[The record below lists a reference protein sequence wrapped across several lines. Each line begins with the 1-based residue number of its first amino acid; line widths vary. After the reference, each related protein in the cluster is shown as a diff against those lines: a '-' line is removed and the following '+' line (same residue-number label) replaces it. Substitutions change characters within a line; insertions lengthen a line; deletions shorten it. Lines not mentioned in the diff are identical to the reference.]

1 MRAVDLIR
9 GILDLIDRDTPK
21 VSVTTI
27 TSEPKGSEE
36 DRRMNQISD
45 LVTDPFTAPELANA
59 PDEKI
64 ADIDAVTIDAGGGM
78 SGPKEPE
85 DIRGEHGSLFRD
97 YLARAQRNNLDQ

>member
-59 PDEKI
+59 PDVKV
-64 ADIDAVTIDAGGGM
+64 ADIEAVMEYTAV
-78 SGPKEPE
+78 
-85 DIRGEHGSLFRD
+85 LFALLSCLTYVRIIT
-97 YLARAQRNNLDQ
+97 A

>member
-27 TSEPKGSEE
+27 TSEPTGSEQ
-36 DRRMNQISD
+36 DRRMNQIAD

-78 SGPKEPE
+78 HEPKAPE

-97 YLARAQRNNLDQ
+97 YLNQAEKRNKE

>member
-27 TSEPKGSEE
+27 TSEPQGSEE

-59 PDEKI
+59 PDVKV
-64 ADIDAVTIDAGGGM
+64 ADIEAVTTDAGGGM
-78 SGPKEPE
+78 HEPKEPE

-97 YLARAQRNNLDQ
+97 YLNRIEQG

>member
-9 GILDLIDRDTPK
+9 GILDLIDGDTPK

-27 TSEPKGSEE
+27 TSEPKSSEE
-36 DRRMNQISD
+36 DRRMNQIAD
-45 LVTDPFTAPELANA
+45 LVTDPFTAPTLANA

-78 SGPKEPE
+78 HEPTEPE

-97 YLARAQRNNLDQ
+97 YLARAQRGE